1 MRSGEKYYIASKLF
15 MFYRPMPI
23 REKVQDV
30 FISFGGADPQNYS
43 DRLLAIIAK
52 DKYKGV
58 NFHIVLGRAK
68 TNVAELVKR
77 GEALPNVEVLH
88 DIVDMPGIMTK
99 CDIGV
104 TSRGRTGYELGLL
117 GIPSIAMAQNR
128 REERHGFVCAE
139 NGFSYLG
146 LNPPDMLVENTLDAY
161 MAMSAEERGRLR
173 NMLLSHDLRNG
184 RKRVMNLINA
194 I

>member
-1 MRSGEKYYIASKLF
+1 VPFEIQTCA
-15 MFYRPMPI
+15 
-23 REKVQDV
+23 
-30 FISFGGADPQNYS
+30 
-43 DRLLAIIAK
+43 LL
-52 DKYKGV
+52 
-58 NFHIVLGRAK
+58 LGRAK

-77 GEALPNVEVLH
+77 SEALPNVEVLH
-88 DIVDMPGIMTK
+88 DIVNMPGVMSR
-99 CDIGV
+99 CDIGI

-117 GIPSIAMAQNR
+117 GIPAIAMAQNR

-146 LNPPDMLVENTLDAY
+146 LNPPDMLIENTLDAY
-161 MAMSAEERGRLR
+161 ISMSAEERGRLR
-173 NMLLSHDLRNG
+173 DILLSHDLRNG